1 MKNVVDKIK
10 IEIDNQHDESR
21 DYPVQIMV
29 GRDVHSEI
37 ISFSRRHVSVPYESN
52 TLMGYNYRYEEG
64 LEGNQIRLLYDSD
77 FFTYK
82 NGLTRHVEIYKDAFI
97 EV

>member
-10 IEIDNQHDESR
+10 IEIDNQYGESR
-21 DYPVQIMV
+21 DYPVQIIV
-29 GRDVHSEI
+29 GRNVHSGI
-37 ISFSRRHVSVPYESN
+37 ISFSRRHISIPYESN
-52 TLMGYNYRYEEG
+52 TLMGYNYRCEER
-64 LEGNQIRLLYDSD
+64 LEGNQIRLLYDSY